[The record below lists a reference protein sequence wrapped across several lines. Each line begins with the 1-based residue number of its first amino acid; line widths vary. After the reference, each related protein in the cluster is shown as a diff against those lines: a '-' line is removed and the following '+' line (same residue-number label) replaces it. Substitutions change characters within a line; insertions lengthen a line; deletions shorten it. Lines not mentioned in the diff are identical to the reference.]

1 MTGGQLQS
9 GNLGAII
16 AGVILLGLGGVVC
29 MMGSLFIA
37 NLRQGAKARELAA
50 QARQDARQ
58 RLGASRV
65 QDLRPL
71 LDAASGE
78 PAVQAIRLDI
88 RLPQHAV
95 PVLAIET
102 ELREL
107 VAKVTAY
114 AASVM
119 RAGATLQV
127 SAHAEGE
134 QAVIH
139 WRDLDAKE
147 ARPPLSQ
154 FFDSANANANANPN
168 PSASGSAAGA
178 SARAC
183 ERIAGHHGGRIY
195 SAPHAGG
202 ALGLTLRLPL
212 LQA

>member
-1 MTGGQLQS
+1 MAAGQLQS
-9 GNLGAII
+9 GNLGAVI

-29 MMGSLFIA
+29 LMASLFVA
-37 NLRQGAKARELAA
+37 NLRQGAKAREIAA
-50 QARQDARQ
+50 QAKDDAQR

-71 LDAASGE
+71 LNAASDNGRNK
-78 PAVQAIRLDI
+78 AIRLDI
-88 RLPQHAV
+88 QLPPDAV

-107 VAKVTAY
+107 LAKVTAY

-139 WRDLDAKE
+139 WRDLGADD
-147 ARPPLSQ
+147 ARPPLAR
-154 FFDSANANANANPN
+154 FFDNTH
-168 PSASGSAAGA
+168 AATSGA

-183 ERIAGHHGGRIY
+183 ERIASHHGGRIY
-195 SAPHAGG
+195 SAPHASGV
-202 ALGLTLRLPL
+202 LGLTLRLPL
-212 LQA
+212 QQA

>member
-9 GNLGAII
+9 GNLGAVI

-50 QARQDARQ
+50 QARHDERQ
-58 RLGASRV
+58 RLVASRV

-78 PAVQAIRLDI
+78 PAAQAIRLDI
-88 RLPQHAV
+88 QLPQHAV
-95 PVLAIET
+95 PVLAIEA

-139 WRDLDAKE
+139 WRDLDAVD

-154 FFDSANANANANPN
+154 FFDSANAN
-168 PSASGSAAGA
+168 PSASATASAAGA

>member
-1 MTGGQLQS
+1 MAAGQLQS
-9 GNLGAII
+9 GNLGVVI
-16 AGVILLGLGGVVC
+16 AGVILLGLGGVIC
-29 MMGSLFIA
+29 LMGSLFLA

-50 QARQDARQ
+50 QARQDAQR

-71 LDAASGE
+71 LDAATGDTHGK
-78 PAVQAIRLDI
+78 AIRFEVQ
-88 RLPQHAV
+88 LPPQAV
-95 PVLAIET
+95 PVLAIEA

-107 VAKVTAY
+107 LAKVTAY

-139 WRDLDAKE
+139 WRDLDAVD
-147 ARPPLSQ
+147 ARPPLAR
-154 FFDSANANANANPN
+154 FFDSAH
-168 PSASGSAAGA
+168 AAGA

-183 ERIAGHHGGRIY
+183 ERIADHHGGRIY
-195 SAPHAGG
+195 SAPCAGG
-202 ALGLTLRLPL
+202 VLGLTLRLPL
-212 LQA
+212 QA